1 MSFEEEGKEK
11 EGKTSQVDFIQFK
24 IAFLMFVSN
33 LLCLNAAWYNR
44 KEKKKTITE
53 ILCKYPDLEKKNTL
67 ILTRASFF
75 IFYTGEYFIQSKILK

>member
-1 MSFEEEGKEK
+1 M
-11 EGKTSQVDFIQFK
+11 DFIRSET
-24 IAFLMFVSN
+24 AFIMFVSN

-44 KEKKKTITE
+44 KKEKKLITE
-53 ILCKYPDLEKKNTL
+53 ILCKFPDLKKKKNTL